1 MITILTNIKAAIFD
15 LDGTL
20 VDSLWVWEQIDTK
33 FLKKHGHISPAN
45 LITEICHL
53 SFIDTAKY
61 FKERFNIS
69 DSIEDIM
76 TEWNSMAFD
85 EYSNNVFLKEGA
97 KDFLDKLRLNNIKIG
112 LATSNSPL
120 LLEVVLKNNGI
131 YEYFDTITTTSEVT
145 RGKDHPDVYL
155 LSSQKMNVDPS
166 ECIVFEDILAAVK
179 GAKKANMK
187 VYAIKDIHSA
197 SEEDTIRNTC
207 DTYIESFLELL

>member
-20 VDSLWVWEQIDTK
+20 VDSLWVWQQIDTK
-33 FLKKHGHISPAN
+33 FLKKHGYISPAN

-76 TEWNSMAFD
+76 AEWNSMAFD

>member
-20 VDSLWVWEQIDTK
+20 VDSLWVWEQIDNK
-33 FLKKHGHISPAN
+33 FLKKHGHISPPN
-45 LITEICHL
+45 LISEICHL

-61 FKERFNIS
+61 FKERFNIL
-69 DSIEDIM
+69 DPIEDIM
-76 TEWNSMAFD
+76 AEWNSMAFD

-197 SEEDTIRNTC
+197 SEEDAIRNTC
-207 DTYIESFLELL
+207 DIYIESFLEIL